1 MDRNK
6 LKELIQAEKLQMHFI
21 RGSSI
26 KIQGEGIKKL
36 ITDGII
42 KQKLD
47 VIRLI
52 QIQED
57 KNLILLT

>member
-6 LKELIQAEKLQMHFI
+6 LKELIQSEKLQMHFL

-26 KIQGEGIKKL
+26 KVQEVRIKKL
-36 ITDGII
+36 ITNGLI
-42 KQKLD
+42 KQKLEG
-47 VIRLI
+47 IRLI

>member
-6 LKELIQAEKLQMHFI
+6 LKELIQSEKLQMHFI

-26 KIQGEGIKKL
+26 QIQEVRIKKL
-36 ITDGII
+36 IADGII

-47 VIRLI
+47 LIRLI